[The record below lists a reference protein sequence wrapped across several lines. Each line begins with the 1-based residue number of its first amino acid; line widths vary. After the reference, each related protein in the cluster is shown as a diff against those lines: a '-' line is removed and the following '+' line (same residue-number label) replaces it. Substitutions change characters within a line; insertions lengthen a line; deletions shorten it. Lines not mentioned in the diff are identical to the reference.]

1 MAIKLRFDSKK
12 ISEKEYRAVSKGYDP
27 LEVDMYMDGIASDYE
42 KIESGMLLS
51 KEEYQTIENEI
62 ANLKKENIDLK
73 VALDK
78 EKNKW
83 KYVKN
88 DGKDIHIDNLVLLRR
103 IGKLEKIIHD
113 KLHLNPDDITFDPD
127 DC

>member
-1 MAIKLRFDSKK
+1 MAIKLKYSSKDLSTK
-12 ISEKEYRAVSKGYDP
+12 KFTIKPKGYDG
-27 LEVDMYMDGIASDYE
+27 LEVDSLLDKIISDYE
-42 KIESGMLLS
+42 TLEGNILLEKDEYDNLVKEIERLR
-51 KEEYQTIENEI
+51 
-62 ANLKKENIDLK
+62 KENIDLK
-73 VALDK
+73 VKLDN

-113 KLHLNPDDITFDPD
+113 RLHINPDDITFDPD

>member
-1 MAIKLRFDSKK
+1 MAIKLNFESKK
-12 ISEKEYRAVSKGYDP
+12 LLSKEFKKAPKGYDP
-27 LEVDMYMDGIASDYE
+27 FEVDTFFDDIIKDYE
-42 KIESGMLLS
+42 TIEDNILLS
-51 KEEYQTIENEI
+51 KEELKAMKDEIE
-62 ANLKKENIDLK
+62 NLKKENIDLK
-73 VALDK
+73 VSLDK

-113 KLHLNPDDITFDPD
+113 KLHMNPDDITFDPD

>member
-113 KLHLNPDDITFDPD
+113 KLHLNPDDITFDLD

>member
-1 MAIKLRFDSKK
+1 MAIKLKKNSEQLSNQRFSL
-12 ISEKEYRAVSKGYDP
+12 APKGYDS
-27 LEVDMYMDGIASDYE
+27 LEVDSLLDLVIKDYE
-42 KIESGMLLS
+42 YIEDNVLLTKGEYES
-51 KEEYQTIENEI
+51 LNKEID
-62 ANLKKENIDLK
+62 ALRKENTTLK
-73 VALDK
+73 VNLDK

-103 IGKLEKIIHD
+103 IGKLEKIIYE
-113 KLHLNPDDITFDPD
+113 KLHINPDDITFDPD